1 MQQACGVLSATHRT
15 KNKEDPLMVTSKPI
29 NARPLPAGLTA
40 SQQWTLLEWI
50 HMAGH
55 IETEGELKAFLDNIL
70 SQAPSDR
77 IILVLG
83 RLNNQNQIQRMEK
96 VLNVSYP
103 SDWLNQYSQENFAQ
117 HGPIMRIHLGQ
128 GPVIWEERFSRA
140 KGSEEKRFIAEASS
154 NGMGSG
160 ITFSAASDRNNVGSI
175 LSIGGKEPG
184 RNAALVAMLNCLT
197 PHLHQAAVRIA
208 NLPPASPSNMPL
220 SQREYDIFHWMSRGK
235 TNWEIATILNIS
247 ERTVKFHVANVIRKL
262 NANNRTH
269 AIVLGMHLAMTPR
282 ELVNG

>member
-1 MQQACGVLSATHRT
+1 
-15 KNKEDPLMVTSKPI
+15 MVISKPI
-29 NARPLPAGLTA
+29 SARPLPAGLTA

-55 IETEGELKAFLDNIL
+55 IETENELKAFLDTVL
-70 SQAPSDR
+70 AQAPSDR
-77 IILVLG
+77 IVLALG
-83 RLNNQNQIQRMEK
+83 RLNHQNQIQRLER

-103 SDWLNQYSQENFAQ
+103 TEWLDQYMKENYAQ
-117 HGPIMRIHLGQ
+117 HDPIMRIHVGQ
-128 GPVIWEERFSRA
+128 GPVMWEERFSRA
-140 KGSEEKRFIAEASS
+140 KGSEEKRFIAEAAM
-154 NGMGSG
+154 NGMGNG
-160 ITFSAASDRNNVGSI
+160 VTFSAASERNNIGSI
-175 LSIGGKEPG
+175 LSIAGREPS

-197 PHLHQAAVRIA
+197 PHLHQAAIRIS

-235 TNWEIATILNIS
+235 TNWEIATILDIS

-269 AIVLGMHLAMTPR
+269 AIVLGMHLAMQPATVAN
-282 ELVNG
+282 E

>member
-1 MQQACGVLSATHRT
+1 
-15 KNKEDPLMVTSKPI
+15 MVTSKPI

-117 HGPIMRIHLGQ
+117 HDPIMRIHLGQ

-160 ITFSAASDRNNVGSI
+160 ITFSAASDRNNVVSI

>member
-1 MQQACGVLSATHRT
+1 
-15 KNKEDPLMVTSKPI
+15 MVIAKPI

-55 IETEGELKAFLDNIL
+55 IETENELKIFLDQVL
-70 SQAPSDR
+70 SQAPSER
-77 IILVLG
+77 IVLALG
-83 RLNNQNQIQRMEK
+83 RLNNQNQIQRLER

-103 SDWLNQYSQENFAQ
+103 TEWLDQYMKENYAQ
-117 HGPIMRIHLGQ
+117 HDPIMRIHVGQ
-128 GPVIWEERFSRA
+128 GPVMWEERFNRA
-140 KGSEEKRFIAEASS
+140 KGAEEKRFIAEANL

-160 ITFSAASDRNNVGSI
+160 VTFSAASERNNIGSI
-175 LSIGGKEPG
+175 LSLAGREPG

-197 PHLHQAAVRIA
+197 PHLHQAAIRIA
-208 NLPPASPSNMPL
+208 NLPPASPNNMPL

-235 TNWEIATILNIS
+235 TNWEIATILDIS

-269 AIVLGMHLAMTPR
+269 AIVLGMHLAMPPSIVTN
-282 ELVNG
+282 E

>member
-1 MQQACGVLSATHRT
+1 
-15 KNKEDPLMVTSKPI
+15 MVISKPI

-55 IETEGELKAFLDNIL
+55 IETENELKAFLDQVL
-70 SQAPSDR
+70 SQAPSER
-77 IILVLG
+77 LLLALG
-83 RLNNQNQIQRMEK
+83 RLNNQNQIQRLER

-103 SDWLNQYSQENFAQ
+103 SDWLDQYMKENYAQ
-117 HGPIMRIHLGQ
+117 HDPILRIHLGQ
-128 GPVIWEERFSRA
+128 GPVMWEERFNRA
-140 KGSEEKRFIAEASS
+140 KGAEEKRFIAEATQ

-160 ITFSAASDRNNVGSI
+160 ITFSAASERNNIGSI
-175 LSIGGKEPG
+175 LSIAGREPG
-184 RNAALVAMLNCLT
+184 
-197 PHLHQAAVRIA
+197 
-208 NLPPASPSNMPL
+208 NMPL

-235 TNWEIATILNIS
+235 TNWEIATILDIS

-269 AIVLGMHLAMTPR
+269 AIVLGMHLAMPPSTVAN
-282 ELVNG
+282 E